1 MKDFVTGL
9 MLLWAWSVRVKKIVN
24 PSRFCVYRRVG
35 HRRGGIILDYESVW
49 FRSSLYFTK
58 KVDVEGLSRMSAR
71 RGGKK
76 GAITAT
82 NSKLPSFQGNPH
94 INHNF

>member
-49 FRSSLYFTK
+49 FRSSLNFTK
-58 KVDVEGLSRMSAR
+58 KVSYRLGRFITDDGQSRPVIVNKPSQY
-71 RGGKK
+71 
-76 GAITAT
+76 AIFFP
-82 NSKLPSFQGNPH
+82 LLL
-94 INHNF
+94 